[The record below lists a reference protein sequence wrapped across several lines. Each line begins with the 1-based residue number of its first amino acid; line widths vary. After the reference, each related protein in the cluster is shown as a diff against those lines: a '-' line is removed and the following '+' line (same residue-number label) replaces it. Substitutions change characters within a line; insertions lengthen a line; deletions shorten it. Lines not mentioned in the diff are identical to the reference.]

1 VAANALAAIPA
12 WLAARSRPAQLL
24 RAE

>member
-1 VAANALAAIPA
+1 VAANVLAAVPA
-12 WLAARSRPAQLL
+12 WLAVRSRPAQLL